1 MESLQ
6 DVSNCFNTSGDFFKK
21 TNNNKY
27 SYKVD
32 TDIQT
37 LKCSKK
43 TYKISKLLGSG
54 VMEQK

>member
-27 SYKVD
+27 SS
-32 TDIQT
+32 I
-37 LKCSKK
+37 
-43 TYKISKLLGSG
+43 
-54 VMEQK
+54 